1 MTDNREALGRLVREV
16 WVEWAAEQPGAKP
29 SWLAPWEDLDDGQ
42 REVDM
47 RIGATVA
54 AMARAA
60 EQERAAMP
68 TLAGVY
74 TRPAVYDV
82 TVWPQDMAESPESCM
97 DADTWKVTVEK
108 RGLGTWAVCRMGS
121 CLGISGEWDRE
132 PTPSSRDD
140 DWLEDHRF
148 PLQSALD
155 LAREHAPKVRINGM
169 TARELLER
177 HRA

>member
-1 MTDNREALGRLVREV
+1 MPDIPVPPEAVTVAHDILWGGQMSEDLVRRALE
-16 WVEWAAEQPGAKP
+16 
-29 SWLAPWEDLDDGQ
+29 
-42 REVDM
+42 
-47 RIGATVA
+47 VA
-54 AMARAA
+54 APYIRAG
-60 EQERAAMP
+60 ERERDAMP
-68 TLAGVY
+68 ATAGVY

-82 TVWPQDMAESPESCM
+82 TVWPQEMADSPESCM

-148 PLQSALD
+148 PLETALD
-155 LAREHAPKVRINGM
+155 LAREHAPKVRINGI
-169 TARELLER
+169 TATEIVER